1 MLSSGTVVWPTLL
14 SVLSIW
20 GVEVPVAYTLMQRWG
35 LDGVW
40 YGYPAAYIAGLAMQ
54 FTYYKFFWR
63 KRRIERLI

>member
-1 MLSSGTVVWPTLL
+1 
-14 SVLSIW
+14 
-20 GVEVPVAYTLMQRWG
+20 MQRWG